1 MLSRS
6 DIMRAVRREN
16 TGAEIKVRRL
26 LHSFGLRFRLHCKKM
41 PGSPDI
47 LLPKYRTVIFV
58 HGCFWHRHSGC
69 RYATTPKTRPE
80 FWLQKFEA
88 NVQRDSKKEAQL
100 QELGWRVLVVWE
112 CETRKP
118 RELEERLRRE
128 FPDASPVRM
137 PRRDA

>member
-1 MLSRS
+1 MTSRS
-6 DIMRAVRREN
+6 EIMRAVRREN

-47 LLPKYRTVIFV
+47 SLPRFRTVIFV
-58 HGCFWHRHSGC
+58 HGCFWHRHPNC

-80 FWLQKFEA
+80 FWLSKFEA

-100 QELGWRVLVVWE
+100 RELGWQVLVVWE
-112 CETRKP
+112 CETRNP
-118 RELEERLRRE
+118 RELEERLKRE
-128 FPDASPVRM
+128 LPLACPVRM